1 MIHVVAILTAKPG
14 QRDAVLAAFR
24 DNMPAVHAEPGCIQY
39 IPAVDV
45 PDMGRVQTKLGD
57 DSFAV
62 LEKWDSPAALAAHAQ
77 TPHMAAYG
85 AKVKELLESRVIHIL
100 AEA

>member
-14 QRDAVLAAFR
+14 KRDAVLAAFR
-24 DNMPAVHAEPGCIQY
+24 DNMAAVHAEPGCIQY

-45 PDMGRVQTKLGD
+45 ADMGRIQTKLGD

-62 LEKWDSPAALAAHAQ
+62 LEKWDSPEALAAHSQA
-77 TPHMAAYG
+77 PHMAAYG
-85 AKVKELLESRVIHIL
+85 AKVKDLLESRVIHIL